1 MLRSTKPTIVYAAS
15 IPYSVHLFIFVVP
28 LFKLLYNSLFIV
40 NRLLC
45 KGLLS
50 LLKST
55 QLLYLT
61 LFTFFFFSIPLFKYL
76 YNSLV

>member
-28 LFKLLYNSLFIV
+28 LFKLLYNSL
-40 NRLLC
+40 
-45 KGLLS
+45 LS
-50 LLKST
+50 AFT

-61 LFTFFFFSIPLFKYL
+61 LFTSSFNFRGTFVQI
-76 YNSLV
+76 VV